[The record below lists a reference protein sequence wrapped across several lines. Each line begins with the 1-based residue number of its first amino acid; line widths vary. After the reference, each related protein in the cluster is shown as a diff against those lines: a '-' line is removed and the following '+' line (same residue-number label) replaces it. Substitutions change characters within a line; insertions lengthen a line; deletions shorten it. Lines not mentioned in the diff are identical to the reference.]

1 MVKHTHEREAF
12 SYVTRNKHDDVHIRY
27 EDGQYVPAVCVKVRG
42 RLLDRV
48 PRDVRDAPDAVRSA
62 AYEYVVADW
71 WQGTP
76 QELVREYLAEPF
88 RGCKVEARGVGRS
101 SGWVAVFG
109 IGTPGDWTRKQ
120 LDAWR
125 AFEAQ
130 IASTIDDAESLFV
143 DEVRERVRG

>member
-1 MVKHTHEREAF
+1 MPKFTHSLEDF
-12 SYVTRNKHDDVHIRY
+12 SMVTRNRTDDVHVRF
-27 EDGQYVPAVCVKVRG
+27 EDGQFVPAVCVKVRG

-48 PRDVRDAPDAVRSA
+48 PKDVRDAPEAIRSA
-62 AYEYVVADW
+62 AYAYVEGDW

-76 QELVREYLAEPF
+76 QELANEYLAPAF

-109 IGTPGDWTRKQ
+109 IGGPADWTRKQ

-130 IASTIDDAESLFV
+130 IASTIDDAEDLFV
-143 DEVRERVRG
+143 AEVRERVQQ